1 MHIQMNSYHNKE
13 KLILSNVSKSYNN
26 TLVLEDINI
35 KVNEGELVTILGP
48 SGSGKSTIFNI
59 ITNLT
64 QKDNGNVYIDGKISY
79 MQQKDLLLPYKT
91 IIDNVS
97 LPLILNK
104 ENKKNAQEIVRPYFK
119 EFGLEGYEDKYPSE
133 LSGGMKQRANFLR
146 TFINSNDLML
156 LDEPF
161 GALDSITKTN
171 MQKWLLNVREK
182 FNSTI
187 ILITHDIEEA
197 ITLSDRIYVIS
208 EKPAS
213 IKAEFILN
221 NKKKYIFGSDDYIK
235 LKKDILNLL

>member
-161 GALDSITKTN
+161 GALDSITKAN

-197 ITLSDRIYVIS
+197 ITLSDRIYLIS
-208 EKPAS
+208 QKPS
-213 IKAEFILN
+213 RIKAEFILED
-221 NKKKYIFGSDDYIK
+221 KHKYEFGSSDYIK
-235 LKKDILNLL
+235 LKKDIISLL

>member
-1 MHIQMNSYHNKE
+1 MNSYHNKE

-26 TLVLEDINI
+26 TLVLENINI

-64 QKDNGNVYIDGKISY
+64 QKDNGSVYIDGKISY

-104 ENKKNAQEIVRPYFK
+104 ENKKNAREIVKPYFK

-197 ITLSDRIYVIS
+197 ITLSDRIYLI
-208 EKPAS
+208 PQ
-213 IKAEFILN
+213 KAI
-221 NKKKYIFGSDDYIK
+221 
-235 LKKDILNLL
+235 

>member
-156 LDEPF
+156 LDEP
-161 GALDSITKTN
+161 LEH
-171 MQKWLLNVREK
+171 L
-182 FNSTI
+182 
-187 ILITHDIEEA
+187 IL
-197 ITLSDRIYVIS
+197 
-208 EKPAS
+208 
-213 IKAEFILN
+213 
-221 NKKKYIFGSDDYIK
+221 
-235 LKKDILNLL
+235 

>member
-64 QKDNGNVYIDGKISY
+64 QKDNGSVYIDGKISY

-197 ITLSDRIYVIS
+197 ITLSDRIYLIS
-208 EKPAS
+208 QKPSS
-213 IKAEFILN
+213 IKAEFILED
-221 NKKKYIFGSDDYIK
+221 KLKYEFGSNDYIK
-235 LKKDILNLL
+235 LKKDIISLL

>member
-1 MHIQMNSYHNKE
+1 MKVKNYLAKEYISDAKYWGEMKDSVWNNYTQFLKEYNLIEKDLKQVMHIQMNSYHNKE

-171 MQKWLLNVREK
+171 MQKA
-182 FNSTI
+182 T
-187 ILITHDIEEA
+187 
-197 ITLSDRIYVIS
+197 
-208 EKPAS
+208 
-213 IKAEFILN
+213 
-221 NKKKYIFGSDDYIK
+221 
-235 LKKDILNLL
+235 

>member
-1 MHIQMNSYHNKE
+1 MGILLEACVGCYKEAKKAELQGADRIELCDNLGEGGTTPSYGTIYLATQN
-13 KLILSNVSKSYNN
+13 
-26 TLVLEDINI
+26 INI
-35 KVNEGELVTILGP
+35 PIAVIIRPRGGDFVYSNDEFEIMKKDIVICKELGVETVVFG
-48 SGSGKSTIFNI
+48 
-59 ITNLT
+59 
-64 QKDNGNVYIDGKISY
+64 
-79 MQQKDLLLPYKT
+79 
-91 IIDNVS
+91 
-97 LPLILNK
+97 ILNK

-197 ITLSDRIYVIS
+197 ITLSDRIYLIS
-208 EKPAS
+208 QKPSS
-213 IKAEFILN
+213 IKAEFILED
-221 NKKKYIFGSDDYIK
+221 KHKYEFGSSDYIK
-235 LKKDILNLL
+235 LKKDIISLL

>member
-64 QKDNGNVYIDGKISY
+64 KKDTGSVYIDGEISY

-104 ENKKNAQEIVRPYFK
+104 ENKKIAKEIVRPYFK

-161 GALDSITKTN
+161 GALDSITKAN
-171 MQKWLLNVREK
+171 MQKWLLDVRRK

-197 ITLSDRIYVIS
+197 ITLSDRIYLIS
-208 EKPAS
+208 QKPSS
-213 IKAEFILN
+213 INAEFIL
-221 NKKKYIFGSDDYIK
+221 KDKHKYEFGSNDYIK
-235 LKKDILNLL
+235 LKKDIISLL

>member
-1 MHIQMNSYHNKE
+1 
-13 KLILSNVSKSYNN
+13 
-26 TLVLEDINI
+26 
-35 KVNEGELVTILGP
+35 
-48 SGSGKSTIFNI
+48 
-59 ITNLT
+59 
-64 QKDNGNVYIDGKISY
+64 

-187 ILITHDIEEA
+187 FL
-197 ITLSDRIYVIS
+197 
-208 EKPAS
+208 
-213 IKAEFILN
+213 
-221 NKKKYIFGSDDYIK
+221 
-235 LKKDILNLL
+235 